1 MEWKIATQNFKIFG
15 PVVSSDNYFA
25 HSYLSV
31 RIF

>member
-1 MEWKIATQNFKIFG
+1 MEWKIAAQNLEIFG
-15 PVVSSDNYFA
+15 QLVSSDNYFE